1 MWEYRDL
8 LGNLGIFWVLTWDF
22 YKITVGNAD
31 CIILTI
37 LCFRLAMSHERFDI
51 NFTAKENWYGCQNI
65 SLLRAT
71 FASNEL
77 AQAHLPLGVIFIL
90 A

>member
-1 MWEYRDL
+1 MSDFVFPTRNWRENHLNYYDVKMWEYRDL
-8 LGNLGIFWVLTWDF
+8 LGNLGIFWELTWDF

-51 NFTAKENWYGCQNI
+51 NFTAKENLYG
-65 SLLRAT
+65 
-71 FASNEL
+71 F
-77 AQAHLPLGVIFIL
+77 
-90 A
+90 